1 MPQFSEHDPIVILS
15 YARTPI
21 GSFMGSLSD
30 ASATELGAAAV
41 GEAVKRSGVSHD
53 ALDRI
58 YMGCVLPAGLGQ
70 APARQAALKAG
81 LPRSV
86 EATTVNKMCGSG
98 MQAAIMAAET
108 LAAGG
113 ADIIIAGGMESMTNA
128 PYMLPKHRA
137 GARIGHDRIYDHMFV
152 DGLEDAYE
160 VGRAMGSFAE
170 ETAGEYQFT
179 REAQDDYAIASL
191 ERAQKAQESGA
202 FDKEIVAVT
211 IKGRKGDIIVDKDE
225 QPTRGDASKIPHL
238 RPAFA
243 KDGTITAA
251 NASSISDGAAALV
264 MTRMSVADK
273 LGIKPVAK
281 LLSLAAHAHEPSKFT
296 TAPVNASQKA
306 LDKAGLTLKDF
317 DLFEVN
323 EAFACVS
330 MIAMHDLGI
339 GHDQININGGATALG
354 HPIGCSGARIM
365 ATLMAALDNHGQK
378 RGLAS
383 LCIGGGEATAVALE
397 MM

>member
-1 MPQFSEHDPIVILS
+1 
-15 YARTPI
+15 
-21 GSFMGSLSD
+21 
-30 ASATELGAAAV
+30 
-41 GEAVKRSGVSHD
+41 
-53 ALDRI
+53 
-58 YMGCVLPAGLGQ
+58 
-70 APARQAALKAG
+70 
-81 LPRSV
+81 
-86 EATTVNKMCGSG
+86 
-98 MQAAIMAAET
+98 
-108 LAAGG
+108 
-113 ADIIIAGGMESMTNA
+113 
-128 PYMLPKHRA
+128 
-137 GARIGHDRIYDHMFV
+137 
-152 DGLEDAYE
+152 
-160 VGRAMGSFAE
+160 
-170 ETAGEYQFT
+170 
-179 REAQDDYAIASL
+179 
-191 ERAQKAQESGA
+191 
-202 FDKEIVAVT
+202 
-211 IKGRKGDIIVDKDE
+211 
-225 QPTRGDASKIPHL
+225 
-238 RPAFA
+238 
-243 KDGTITAA
+243 
-251 NASSISDGAAALV
+251 